1 MVQSVSVVAIVARA
15 SFPLSG
21 RSRTKACILS
31 GAALVEVLRPSL
43 SEKLSFLR
51 GISLSGGWSASAIV
65 VRPSLGRAR
74 RKSKRA
80 R

>member
-21 RSRTKACILS
+21 RSRTKACIRS

-51 GISLSGGWSASAIV
+51 GRGGRS
-65 VRPSLGRAR
+65 GRAR
-74 RKSKRA
+74 A
-80 R
+80 AATG